1 MVERLLELLVLVKV
15 VGKLKFSHCIFEA
28 AVVFAHEPH
37 IHRIQLLGV
46 LHKLFLLADVDE
58 ALKDRERPCLVF
70 FYLVVPEEVLFC
82 AQGSL
87 ADDLYFWHF

>member
-1 MVERLLELLVLVKV
+1 MGKGLLKLFILVKV
-15 VGKLKFSHCIFEA
+15 VGKLKLSHCILEA

-37 IHRIQLLGV
+37 IHRIQLLRM

-58 ALKDRERPCLVF
+58 AVKDRERPCLGF
-70 FYLVVPEEVLFC
+70 FHFVVPEEVLFC